1 VQAYN
6 ARAVVDSAHQV
17 IVVSEVSNE
26 PSDKEQ
32 AKPMV
37 RLVKENTGQQPRQ
50 MSADAGYYS
59 KEAVQA
65 LTSDG
70 IDVYIP
76 PDKMKHTSTLAQV
89 PRGRIP
95 KGLSVADRMRRKLG
109 TKKGRKSYGLR
120 KE

>member
-1 VQAYN
+1 VQALLRK
-6 ARAVVDSAHQV
+6 AEVVDK
-17 IVVSEVSNE
+17 EE
-26 PSDKEQ
+26 GKRYGKDKRGDELPLEL
-32 AKPMV
+32 AFRES
-37 RLVKENTGQQPRQ
+37 RLKKKREARESLGAEARQ
-50 MSADAGYYS
+50 
-59 KEAVQA
+59 EAVQA